1 MPPMKNITTLF
12 ICLIVLSAQANW
24 RSNFKLKGLP
34 IEQTKKSS
42 DSLKFSIFPNP
53 LKEQRLFIE
62 SNGSTEKHIQIYNV
76 LGEKKFEM
84 HTYEN
89 AIILDRLETGIYL
102 FYLKQGEQKG
112 YKRLVIH

>member
-42 DSLKFSIFPNP
+42 DSLNFN
-53 LKEQRLFIE
+53 
-62 SNGSTEKHIQIYNV
+62 NKHAY
-76 LGEKKFEM
+76 
-84 HTYEN
+84 
-89 AIILDRLETGIYL
+89 R
-102 FYLKQGEQKG
+102 
-112 YKRLVIH
+112 

>member
-1 MPPMKNITTLF
+1 MKNITTLF
-12 ICLIVLSAQANW
+12 IFLIVLSAQANW
-24 RSNFKLKGLP
+24 RSNFKLKGIP
-34 IEQTKKSS
+34 IEQSKKSS
-42 DSLKFSIFPNP
+42 ASLKFSIFPNP
-53 LKEQRLFIE
+53 LKDQRLFIE